1 MSSTIQASTLHA
13 TTLWKLLEARTAKT
27 PHHTML
33 IEATS
38 DRHLTFADCLH
49 RAGRLAAGLYQQGV
63 RPGNVVAWQLPT
75 RVDTVLLTLA
85 LARLGV
91 VQNPIL
97 HLYRERELSDLVRQS
112 QPSLLVI
119 PAAEAACDYPAM
131 AEKACPD
138 VPQLVLAGD
147 LPEGDMAQLPP
158 LPADGTV
165 VRWLYCTSGTTSGP
179 KAARHTDMSVMA
191 GGYTLGQSM
200 AVEQG
205 DVGSIAYPFA
215 HIGGIMYLTMMLA
228 AGMSAVLLEKF
239 VPDIAVAAY
248 RRYGVTHAG
257 GSTAHYQA
265 FLAEQRKNP
274 DEKVIPTL
282 KVLSGG
288 GAAKPPELVYQVQQ
302 ELHCKVLHAYGMTE
316 APLVAHCTWSDSD
329 EELAHTD
336 GRPVAGMEVRIMRED
351 GSLALAG
358 ETGEIWIRGR
368 SLCQGYLSAEQ
379 TAAAFTDDG
388 FYRTG
393 DLGVQRP
400 TGHISITG
408 RIKDIIIRKGENI
421 SAREVE
427 DLLFTHPQ
435 IANVAV
441 IGLPDAASGERVCAV
456 VEIREGQPVLTFSE
470 MVDFLKTQGLMRQKI
485 PEQLE
490 VVKALP
496 RNQALNKVLKY
507 KLREM
512 FSGPTL

>member
-13 TTLWKLLEARTAKT
+13 TTLWKLLEARAAQT
-27 PHHTML
+27 PNLTML
-33 IEATS
+33 IEAAT

-49 RAGRLAAGLYQQGV
+49 RAERMAAGLYQRGV
-63 RPGNVVAWQLPT
+63 RADDVIAWQLPT
-75 RVDTVLLTLA
+75 RVDTVLLALA

-97 HLYRERELSDLVRQS
+97 HLYRERELGELVRQS
-112 QPSLLVI
+112 QPSLLII
-119 PAAEAACDYPAM
+119 PGPDAACDYPTM
-131 AEKACPD
+131 AASACPD
-138 VPQLVLAGD
+138 VPQLVLSGD
-147 LPEGDMAQLPP
+147 LPDGDASLLPPP
-158 LPADGTV
+158 LPSAAGS
-165 VRWLYCTSGTTSGP
+165 VRWLYCTSGTTAGP
-179 KAARHTDMSVMA
+179 KAARHTDSSVMA

-200 AVEQG
+200 GVELG
-205 DVGSIAYPFA
+205 DMGSIAYPFA
-215 HIGGIMYLTMMLA
+215 HIGGVMYLTMMLA

-239 VPDIAVAAY
+239 IPTVAVEAY

-274 DEKVIPTL
+274 GEKVIPTL

-302 ELHCKVLHAYGMTE
+302 ELQCKVLHAYGMTE

-336 GRPVAGMEVRIMRED
+336 GCPVAGMEVRIMAED
-351 GSLALAG
+351 GKPAPAG

-421 SAREVE
+421 SAREIE
-427 DLLFTHPQ
+427 DLLFTHLKV
-435 IANVAV
+435 ANVAV

-456 VEIREGQPVLTFSE
+456 VEIREGQSALTFSE
-470 MVDFLKTQGLMRQKI
+470 MVEFLNSQGLMRQKI

-490 VVKALP
+490 VVEALP

-512 FSGPTL
+512 FSQNT